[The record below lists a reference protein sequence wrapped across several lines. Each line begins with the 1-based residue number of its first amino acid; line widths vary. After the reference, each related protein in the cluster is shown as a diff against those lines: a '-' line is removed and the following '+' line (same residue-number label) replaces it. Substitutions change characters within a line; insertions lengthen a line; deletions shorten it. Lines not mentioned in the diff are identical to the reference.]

1 MYIGYMGSIVFITSS
16 HYMLTP
22 SNMQQEMKGRWSDH
36 DIVYKKPSSEFLG
49 PGLRTVSFDIILSS
63 MYNISPES
71 QIDSLQE
78 MCETGA
84 VFPLTIGGKPVTHNY
99 WRLDSMSVGDTYYGS
114 TGGLQWAKVNV
125 KLTEYDDSNY
135 TEEKSLIDLYGSAA
149 NMVVSLAK
157 GGIGSLVK
165 GMVQSS
171 AKSALKNIA
180 NNSKVGG
187 ALNKVASAA
196 SKLKGGL

>member
-1 MYIGYMGSIVFITSS
+1 
-16 HYMLTP
+16 
-22 SNMQQEMKGRWSDH
+22 
-36 DIVYKKPSSEFLG
+36 
-49 PGLRTVSFDIILSS
+49 
-63 MYNISPES
+63 
-71 QIDSLQE
+71 
-78 MCETGA
+78 
-84 VFPLTIGGKPVTHNY
+84 
-99 WRLDSMSVGDTYYGS
+99 MSVGDTYYGS

-180 NNSKVGG
+180 NNSKVGR
-187 ALNKVASAA
+187 ALNKAASAA